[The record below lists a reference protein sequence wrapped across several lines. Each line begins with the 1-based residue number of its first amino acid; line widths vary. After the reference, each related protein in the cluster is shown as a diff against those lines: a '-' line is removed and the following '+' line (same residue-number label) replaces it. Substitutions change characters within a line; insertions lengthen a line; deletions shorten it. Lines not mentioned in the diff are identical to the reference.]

1 MSSGLTVGAYW
12 PLALLLVIPYVW
24 WIRRRTWTVGAV
36 YDRPR
41 CMLAVVRSGIIALL
55 ALALMEPAI
64 QRSAAPISVAYL
76 LDVSQSVAPADIQ
89 SAIQWIRRTNDSG
102 RPDHARYIPFGENAR
117 VFDSLDRLEAVGVAE
132 GPSDDAGDA
141 IHQNATNIEVA
152 VDNALQNFAPH
163 HLKRLVLITDG
174 NENQG
179 RVLNMVR
186 RLQSENVRV
195 YTMPLE
201 ARLSRD
207 VSIESIE
214 TSPEVAAQEPF
225 SVEVDVHSRIQ
236 TSAHVELR
244 HGETTLGS
252 REVPL
257 VAGLNRIPFET
268 SLKDESGSVMLE
280 AEVRSPD
287 DRFAGNNRFR
297 KSIVVHGKPAVLYVE
312 GHPQSARYFEA
323 ALRVEG
329 FAVTTLPAAAVP
341 DSARELDGYDV
352 LVLSDVAR
360 SSLNEQQM
368 RALATYVRDLGGG
381 FILAAG
387 DTSNGGDGGYSRT
400 EIERI
405 LPITFDAKRPHRSVA
420 MIIVLDKSG
429 SMGGPDFA
437 FTKEAA
443 RAPLQL
449 LADTDRFGVV
459 AFDSEFFWAVPLEN
473 VDNAEKRAQMGQA
486 ISAIVP
492 GGETD
497 IYPALDAA
505 YAQLANDSS
514 EIKHVILLSDGH
526 TGRDPFQSL
535 VEKMAQARITVSTV
549 ALGAAADR
557 DLLAKIAGWGKGRTY
572 YVTDASHVPQVFTY
586 EAELTTGSTLRESP
600 FTPVVKKKAQVL
612 KGIDFETA
620 PDLLGYAV
628 TKAKE
633 KSEVLLESP
642 REDPLLVRWQY
653 GLGRTAAFTSD
664 LKDRWAVNW
673 LRWNGYSKFW
683 SQLVRETVRPRDNS
697 ELNLSVVRDGDHAR
711 ITADA
716 IQKDGKFLNNGEF
729 QLSVVQ
735 PDQSI
740 SNVPLHQVGPGSYEV
755 QFLLKQGGSYVFR
768 VTGEKA
774 GASRTLGYSY
784 PDEYHLHEPNV
795 DLLRTISDETKG
807 KFQPAAQDIFA
818 TNGENVIFPVPLWP
832 YLAVAALLLYIADVF
847 LRRVAKLV
855 N

>member
-1 MSSGLTVGAYW
+1 MSSGLRVGAYW
-12 PLALLLVIPYVW
+12 PLAF
-24 WIRRRTWTVGAV
+24 
-36 YDRPR
+36 
-41 CMLAVVRSGIIALL
+41 VRSAIIALL

-64 QRSAAPISVAYL
+64 QRSAASISVAYL

-102 RPDHARYIPFGENAR
+102 RPDHVRYIPFGENAR

-312 GHPQSARYFEA
+312 GRPQSARYFEA
-323 ALRVEG
+323 TLRLEG

-368 RALATYVRDLGGG
+368 SALATYVRDLGGG

-473 VDNAEKRAQMGQA
+473 VDNAEKRAQIGQA

-497 IYPALDAA
+497 IYSALDAA

-572 YVTDASHVPQVFTY
+572 YVSDASHVPQVFTY

-600 FTPVVKKKAQVL
+600 FTPVVKKKAQVF

-628 TKAKE
+628 AKAKE

-664 LKDRWAVNW
+664 LKDRWAANW

-716 IQKDGKFLNNGEF
+716 IQKDGKFRNNGEF

-740 SNVPLHQVGPGSYEV
+740 SNVPLHQVGPGYYEV
-755 QFLLKQGGSYVFR
+755 QFPLKQEGSYVFR

-774 GASRTLGYSY
+774 GASGTLAHSY
-784 PDEYHLHEPNV
+784 PDKYHLHEPNV
-795 DLLRTISDETKG
+795 NLLRAISDETKG
-807 KFQPAAQDIFA
+807 KFQPPAQDIFA
-818 TNGENVIFPVPLWP
+818 THGENVIFPVPLWP
-832 YLAVAALLLYIADVF
+832 YLAVAALLLYMVDVF
-847 LRRVAKLV
+847 LRRIRLQ
-855 N
+855 

>member
-1 MSSGLTVGAYW
+1 
-12 PLALLLVIPYVW
+12 
-24 WIRRRTWTVGAV
+24 
-36 YDRPR
+36 
-41 CMLAVVRSGIIALL
+41 
-55 ALALMEPAI
+55 
-64 QRSAAPISVAYL
+64 
-76 LDVSQSVAPADIQ
+76 
-89 SAIQWIRRTNDSG
+89 
-102 RPDHARYIPFGENAR
+102 
-117 VFDSLDRLEAVGVAE
+117 
-132 GPSDDAGDA
+132 
-141 IHQNATNIEVA
+141 
-152 VDNALQNFAPH
+152 
-163 HLKRLVLITDG
+163 
-174 NENQG
+174 
-179 RVLNMVR
+179 
-186 RLQSENVRV
+186 
-195 YTMPLE
+195 MPLE
-201 ARLSRD
+201 ARLNRD

-214 TSPEVAAQEPF
+214 TSPEVASQEPF
-225 SVEVDVHSRIQ
+225 PVEVDVHSRVR

-312 GHPQSARYFEA
+312 GRPQSARYFEA
-323 ALRVEG
+323 TLRVEG

-341 DSARELDGYDV
+341 DSARGLDGYDV

-387 DTSNGGDGGYSRT
+387 DTSNGGDGGYSKT

-405 LPITFDAKRPHRSVA
+405 LPITFEAKRPHRSVA

-473 VDNAEKRAQMGQA
+473 VDNAENRAQIGQA

-505 YAQLANDSS
+505 YARLANDSS

-557 DLLAKIAGWGKGRTY
+557 DLLAKIAGWGRGRTY

-600 FTPVVKKKAQVL
+600 FALTVKKNALAL
-612 KGIDFETA
+612 KGVDFKNA
-620 PDLLGYAV
+620 PELLGYVV
-628 TKAKE
+628 TKPKQ

-642 REDPLLVRWQY
+642 RQDPILARWQY

-673 LRWNGYSKFW
+673 LRWPGYAKFW
-683 SQLVRETVRPRDNS
+683 SQLVRETMRPHDS
-697 ELNLSVVRDGDHAR
+697 ELDLHVVRDRDQAR
-711 ITADA
+711 ITLEAV
-716 IQKDGKFLNNGEF
+716 QKDGQFRNNGEF
-729 QLSVVQ
+729 QLSVVR

-740 SNVPLHQVGPGSYEV
+740 SNVPLHQIASGSYQV
-755 QFLLKQGGSYVFR
+755 QFPLKQEGSYMFR
-768 VTGEKA
+768 VIGEKES
-774 GASRTLGYSY
+774 ASRTLAYSY
-784 PDEYHLHEPNV
+784 PDEYHLLEPNTS
-795 DLLRTISDETKG
+795 LLRAISDATKG
-807 KFQPAAQDIFA
+807 GFQPAAQEIFA
-818 TNGENVIFPVPLWP
+818 AHGDTVVFPVPLWP
-832 YLAVAALLLYIADVF
+832 YLAVAALL
-847 LRRVAKLV
+847 
-855 N
+855 

>member
-1 MSSGLTVGAYW
+1 MSAGLSVGAYW

-24 WIRRRTWTVGAV
+24 WTVGAV
-36 YDRPR
+36 YDRPP

-102 RPDHARYIPFGENAR
+102 RPDHVRYIPFGENAR

-152 VDNALQNFAPH
+152 VGNALQNFAPH

-387 DTSNGGDGGYSRT
+387 DTSNGGDGGYSKT

-526 TGRDPFQSL
+526 TGRDPFQLL

-557 DLLAKIAGWGKGRTY
+557 DLLARIAGWGKGRTY

-628 TKAKE
+628 AKAKE

-716 IQKDGKFLNNGEF
+716 IEKDGKFRNNGEF

-755 QFLLKQGGSYVFR
+755 QFPLEQEGSYVFR
-768 VTGEKA
+768 VTGEKV
-774 GASRTLGYSY
+774 GASRTLAYSY

-795 DLLRTISDETKG
+795 DLLRAISDETKG

-818 TNGENVIFPVPLWP
+818 TNGETTILAMPLWP
-832 YLAVAALLLYIADVF
+832 YLAMIALFLYFADIF
-847 LRRVAKLV
+847 LRRVRFERR
-855 N
+855 

>member
-1 MSSGLTVGAYW
+1 MVPS
-12 PLALLLVIPYVW
+12 
-24 WIRRRTWTVGAV
+24 GAV
-36 YDRPR
+36 VLHAAVRR
-41 CMLAVVRSGIIALL
+41 CSARNRMVHLPAGNYLMSVLGFVRSGIIALL

-102 RPDHARYIPFGENAR
+102 RPDHVRYIPFGENAR

-141 IHQNATNIEVA
+141 IHQSATNIEVA
-152 VDNALQNFAPH
+152 VDSALQNFAPH

-174 NENQG
+174 NENRG
-179 RVLNMVR
+179 HVMNAVR

-195 YTMPLE
+195 YTMLLG
-201 ARLSRD
+201 ARSDRD
-207 VSIESIE
+207 VSIESL
-214 TSPEVAAQEPF
+214 TVPVEVAAQEPF
-225 SVEVDVHSRIQ
+225 SVEVGVYSRIE
-236 TSAHVELR
+236 TAARVELR
-244 HGETTLGS
+244 HAEQMLGS
-252 REVPL
+252 REVQL
-257 VAGLNRIPFET
+257 VRGGNRIPFET
-268 SLKDESGSVMLE
+268 SLKNESGPVPLE
-280 AEVRSPD
+280 AEVRPEGDS
-287 DRFAGNNRFR
+287 FAVNNRFR
-297 KSIVVHGKPAVLYVE
+297 ESIVVNGRPKILYIE
-312 GHPQSARYFEA
+312 GRAQSARYFEA
-323 ALRVEG
+323 ALQIEG
-329 FAVTTLPAAAVP
+329 FAVTTIGPASVPASAAGL
-341 DSARELDGYDV
+341 DSYGAV
-352 LVLSDVAR
+352 VLSDVAR

-368 RALATYVRDLGGG
+368 AALANYVRELGGG

-387 DTSNGGDGGYSRT
+387 ETSHGGDGGYSQT
-400 EIERI
+400 QIEKI
-405 LPITFDAKRPHRSVA
+405 LPVTFDARRPHQSVA
-420 MIIVLDKSG
+420 MIVVLDKSG

-449 LADTDRFGVV
+449 LEDRDRFGLV
-459 AFDSEFFWAVPLEN
+459 AFDSEFFWAVPFQ
-473 VDNAEKRAQMGQA
+473 NAENRNQMSQA

-492 GGETD
+492 SGETD
-497 IYPALDAA
+497 IYPALEAA
-505 YAQLANDSS
+505 YVQLASDSS

-535 VEKMAQARITVSTV
+535 VEKMAQAKITVSTV

-572 YVTDASHVPQVFTY
+572 YVTDGSHVPQVFTY

-620 PDLLGYAV
+620 PGLLGYAV
-628 TKAKE
+628 AKAKE
-633 KSEVLLESP
+633 KSEVLLEST

-716 IQKDGKFLNNGEF
+716 IQKK
-729 QLSVVQ
+729 
-735 PDQSI
+735 
-740 SNVPLHQVGPGSYEV
+740 
-755 QFLLKQGGSYVFR
+755 
-768 VTGEKA
+768 TGNSSTTA
-774 GASRTLGYSY
+774 
-784 PDEYHLHEPNV
+784 N
-795 DLLRTISDETKG
+795 
-807 KFQPAAQDIFA
+807 F
-818 TNGENVIFPVPLWP
+818 N
-832 YLAVAALLLYIADVF
+832 
-847 LRRVAKLV
+847 
-855 N
+855 

>member
-12 PLALLLVIPYVW
+12 PLAF
-24 WIRRRTWTVGAV
+24 
-36 YDRPR
+36 
-41 CMLAVVRSGIIALL
+41 VRSGIIALL

-102 RPDHARYIPFGENAR
+102 RPDHVRYIPFGENAR
-117 VFDSLDRLEAVGVAE
+117 VFDSLDRLEAVGVDK

-141 IHQNATNIEVA
+141 IRQNATNIEVA
-152 VDNALQNFAPH
+152 VDNALQNFSPH

-236 TSAHVELR
+236 ASAHVELR

-387 DTSNGGDGGYSRT
+387 DTSNGGDGGYSKT

-572 YVTDASHVPQVFTY
+572 YVSDASHVPQVFTY

-600 FTPVVKKKAQVL
+600 FTPVVKKKAQVF

-628 TKAKE
+628 AKAKE

-683 SQLVRETVRPRDNS
+683 SQLLRETVRPRDNS

-716 IQKDGKFLNNGEF
+716 IQKDGKFRNNGEF

-755 QFLLKQGGSYVFR
+755 QFPLEQEGSYVFR

-774 GASRTLGYSY
+774 EASRTLAYSY
-784 PDEYHLHEPNV
+784 PDEYHLHEPNL
-795 DLLRTISDETKG
+795 DLLRAISDETKG

-818 TNGENVIFPVPLWP
+818 THGETTILPMPLWP
-832 YLAVAALLLYIADVF
+832 YLAIIALVLYLADIF
-847 LRRVAKLV
+847 LRRVSFGRR
-855 N
+855 

>member
-24 WIRRRTWTVGAV
+24 WTVGAV
-36 YDRPR
+36 YDRPPF
-41 CMLAVVRSGIIALL
+41 MLAVVRSAIIALL

-64 QRSAAPISVAYL
+64 HRSAAPISVAYL

-132 GPSDDAGDA
+132 GPSGDAGDA

-600 FTPVVKKKAQVL
+600 FTPVVKKKAQVF

-628 TKAKE
+628 AKAKE

-683 SQLVRETVRPRDNS
+683 SQLLRETVRPRDNS

-716 IQKDGKFLNNGEF
+716 IEKDGKFRNNGEF

-755 QFLLKQGGSYVFR
+755 QFPLEQEGSYVFR
-768 VTGEKA
+768 VTGEKV
-774 GASRTLGYSY
+774 GASRTLAYSY

-795 DLLRTISDETKG
+795 DLLRAISDETKG

-818 TNGENVIFPVPLWP
+818 TNGETAILAMPLWP
-832 YLAVAALLLYIADVF
+832 YLAMIALVLYFADIF
-847 LRRVAKLV
+847 LRRVRFERR
-855 N
+855 

>member
-1 MSSGLTVGAYW
+1 MVPSGAVVLHVAVRRCSARNRMVHLPAGNYLMSSGLRVGAYW
-12 PLALLLVIPYVW
+12 PLAF
-24 WIRRRTWTVGAV
+24 
-36 YDRPR
+36 
-41 CMLAVVRSGIIALL
+41 VRSGIIALL

-102 RPDHARYIPFGENAR
+102 KPDHVRYIPFGENAR

-132 GPSDDAGDA
+132 DPSDDAGDA

-312 GHPQSARYFEA
+312 GRPQSARYFEA
-323 ALRVEG
+323 VLRVEG

-352 LVLSDVAR
+352 VVLSDVAR

-387 DTSNGGDGGYSRT
+387 DTSNGGDGGYSKT

-405 LPITFDAKRPHRSVA
+405 LPITFEAKRPHRSVA

-449 LADTDRFGVV
+449 LADTDRFGLV
-459 AFDSEFFWAVPLEN
+459 AFDSEFFWAVPLA
-473 VDNAEKRAQMGQA
+473 NAENRAQMGQA

-497 IYPALDAA
+497 IYPALEAA

-535 VEKMAQARITVSTV
+535 VERMAQARITVSTV

-628 TKAKE
+628 AKAKE

-683 SQLVRETVRPRDNS
+683 SQLVRETMRPRDNS

-755 QFLLKQGGSYVFR
+755 RFPLKQEGSYVFR

-774 GASRTLGYSY
+774 GASRTLAYSY

-795 DLLRTISDETKG
+795 DLLRAISDETKG

-818 TNGENVIFPVPLWP
+818 TNGETTILAMPLWP
-832 YLAVAALLLYIADVF
+832 YLAMIALVLYFADIF
-847 LRRVAKLV
+847 LRRVRFGRR
-855 N
+855 